1 MFEQTKHDGL
11 MHGFT
16 ANYIKV
22 ETPYQTELI
31 NETKAV
37 LLGDFNE
44 EGTALTVKI
53 IGERC

>member
-1 MFEQTKHDGL
+1 MMVLCMDLQQLHKS
-11 MHGFT
+11 
-16 ANYIKV
+16 

-53 IGERC
+53 IGERAKQLFI